1 MSVILYEKQDNI
13 GIITLNRPEKRNAL
27 NSAMIQ
33 GLGDYLHQ
41 AADDPEVKVIVIR
54 GAGEKAFTAGF
65 DLKESMENNITDI
78 VERRADT
85 RSEVEFFKY
94 LWYLPKPV
102 ISAVQGYCIGGGITI
117 SLMSDLIIAADNAA
131 FGNPEIVLGY
141 TPEIPVELWK
151 LPMNKAMEWY
161 FESKYFSAE
170 ELREIGVVNEV
181 VPFEQLWDRAIEVAR
196 LVAKVPAES
205 MGMMKY
211 CIRKVYDLRG
221 FANSLDFTAEM
232 FNLSRT
238 NMQQKDMRSFKAS
251 IESGGLKSALNER
264 YT

>member
-41 AADDPEVKVIVIR
+41 AADDPEVKVILIR

-65 DLKESMENNITDI
+65 DLKESMENDITDI

-85 RSEVEFFKY
+85 QSEVEFFKY

-117 SLMSDLIIAADNAA
+117 SLMS
-131 FGNPEIVLGY
+131 
-141 TPEIPVELWK
+141 
-151 LPMNKAMEWY
+151 
-161 FESKYFSAE
+161 
-170 ELREIGVVNEV
+170 
-181 VPFEQLWDRAIEVAR
+181 
-196 LVAKVPAES
+196 
-205 MGMMKY
+205 
-211 CIRKVYDLRG
+211 
-221 FANSLDFTAEM
+221 
-232 FNLSRT
+232 
-238 NMQQKDMRSFKAS
+238 
-251 IESGGLKSALNER
+251 
-264 YT
+264 